1 MASDPEARV
10 PRVGEP
16 LASGYTDNRIAGWA
30 HGDSLLI
37 GALAWLVMV
46 AVANTGATAVAQPA
60 LQDAFGV
67 GPGQVGWVVFGY
79 TAAFAISTAWYGS
92 LAARFG
98 AGRAISSGASVLAL
112 GALAAA
118 FASDFSIVV
127 GARVVQGIGAGA
139 IPTLSFAIA
148 SERMEGRARARAIG
162 MIVAGVGVG
171 QALGPLLG
179 GVLIDSISWRGAV
192 AVGTLALPAIVLIA
206 GLHRGGRDPAVRL
219 DVAGA
224 LKLAVVIGGATWLLN
239 RAPTR
244 GLDLVVGGVLLGV
257 VGGAVLG
264 VVHLRRT
271 RDAFIPMRVLVRPGF
286 PSRVLGGA
294 LLMGVYTA
302 VLTGIPLVAGGAERL
317 GGVTLGLLML
327 PMALTLA
334 AASTNTHRLGLA
346 SDGNAIIAVG
356 FAALAVASV
365 FAGMAPAADSLAM
378 IAAALVPLGIAYAL
392 LAGPL
397 TSHVSGLFP
406 LLDRSVA
413 LGAYHV
419 GFFVGGA
426 AGGSIVAG
434 AIDTAL
440 PAGHRGFAVVMI
452 ALAGLAAAGA
462 LTVLASSRR
471 TVG

>member
-1 MASDPEARV
+1 
-10 PRVGEP
+10 
-16 LASGYTDNRIAGWA
+16 
-30 HGDSLLI
+30 
-37 GALAWLVMV
+37 
-46 AVANTGATAVAQPA
+46 
-60 LQDAFGV
+60 
-67 GPGQVGWVVFGY
+67 
-79 TAAFAISTAWYGS
+79 
-92 LAARFG
+92 
-98 AGRAISSGASVLAL
+98 
-112 GALAAA
+112 
-118 FASDFSIVV
+118 
-127 GARVVQGIGAGA
+127 
-139 IPTLSFAIA
+139 
-148 SERMEGRARARAIG
+148 
-162 MIVAGVGVG
+162 
-171 QALGPLLG
+171 
-179 GVLIDSISWRGAV
+179 
-192 AVGTLALPAIVLIA
+192 
-206 GLHRGGRDPAVRL
+206 
-219 DVAGA
+219 
-224 LKLAVVIGGATWLLN
+224 
-239 RAPTR
+239 
-244 GLDLVVGGVLLGV
+244 
-257 VGGAVLG
+257 
-264 VVHLRRT
+264 
-271 RDAFIPMRVLVRPGF
+271 
-286 PSRVLGGA
+286 
-294 LLMGVYTA
+294 MGVYTA